1 MAVRPATL
9 ADAERIAEIHVAA
22 WRAGYQQLMPKAYLD
37 SLDVQGRAARWRNS
51 LNEVRTQIAL
61 VAVDERNEP
70 MGFCLF
76 GLCRDYDLR
85 TTPTGEVFALNV
97 LPSQWSCGYGRSL
110 LDATML
116 DARRIGWSVLKLWV
130 LSGNHRARSFYEK
143 YGFTADG
150 AQKTDTQLTSQP
162 LHQVRYTIAVA

>member
-1 MAVRPATL
+1 MAVRPATV
-9 ADAERIAEIHVAA
+9 ADAARIAEIHIAA
-22 WRAGYQQLMPKAYLD
+22 WRVAYEELMPRAYLD
-37 SLDVQGRAARWRNS
+37 SLDVQARAARWRKS
-51 LNEVRTQIAL
+51 LDEVRTQIAL
-61 VAVDERNEP
+61 VAVDDRNEP

-97 LPSQWSCGYGRSL
+97 LPARWSCGYGRSL
-110 LDATML
+110 LDATMI

-130 LSGNHRARSFYEK
+130 LSGNGRARSFYEK

-150 AQKTDTQLTSQP
+150 AEKTDTQLTSQA
-162 LHQVRYTIAVA
+162 LHQVRYTIAVV